1 MLVFQ
6 IVAYVAFGFLCISW
20 IISGV
25 KKLNNIRSEQQITAD
40 EKESII
46 PKETDENKDDVEKL
60 SENENSN

>member
-25 KKLNNIRSEQQITAD
+25 KKLNNRSNFEF
-40 EKESII
+40 
-46 PKETDENKDDVEKL
+46 
-60 SENENSN
+60 

>member
-25 KKLNNIRSEQQITAD
+25 KKLNSIRSEQQITAD

-46 PKETDENKDDVEKL
+46 PKENDENKDDVEEL
-60 SENENSN
+60 AENDNSK